1 VVLEVLFKALLHKLM
16 TGEIRVADLDLS
28 VLGQTPATGVAA

>member
-1 VVLEVLFKALLHKLM
+1 MLEDLFKALLHKLM

-28 VLGQTPATGVAA
+28 ALGKAPLEGVAA